1 MLRKIKAWAAALKL
15 KLVIMHLAYQDPRTP
30 WYAKALILAIIAYA
44 LSPVDLIPDF
54 IPVLGLLDDLIL
66 LPVAIY
72 FVVKL
77 IPRQVMD
84 EASEKAATYEWAK
97 TRNWFGLIFIAS
109 LWILSA
115 LLLYRYFIR

>member
-1 MLRKIKAWAAALKL
+1 
-15 KLVIMHLAYQDPRTP
+15 MHLAYQHTLTP
-30 WYAKALILAIIAYA
+30 WYAKALIILIIAYA

-66 LPVAIY
+66 LPIAIY

-77 IPRQVMD
+77 IPVQVM
-84 EASEKAATYEWAK
+84 EESSKRAATYEWAK
-97 TRNWFGLIFIAS
+97 ERSWFGLIFIAS
-109 LWILSA
+109 IWILSA